1 MSVEFEIE
9 RKLGT
14 LLLQQIVL
22 TESVLEELKQLQ
34 TGSAG
39 IFKEMKLMNAYLASM
54 SDASVDREDIE

>member
-1 MSVEFEIE
+1 MAVDAEIE

-22 TESVLEELKQLQ
+22 AEALLEELKQLQ
-34 TGSAG
+34 SGSSG